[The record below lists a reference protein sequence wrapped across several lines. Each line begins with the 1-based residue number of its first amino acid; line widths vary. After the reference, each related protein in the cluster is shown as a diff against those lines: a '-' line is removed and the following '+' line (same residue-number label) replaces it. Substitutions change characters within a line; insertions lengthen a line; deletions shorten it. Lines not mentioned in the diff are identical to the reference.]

1 MHYRKVFDSDAGYHS
16 WHAPPL
22 ESGETSGETYG
33 CFEVYWEEGGAFKPG
48 WYWAGV
54 RSSKDNTSLEE
65 DPNSAGPF
73 TTSGAAMLDA
83 DEFHPDNLDD

>member
-1 MHYRKVFDSDAGYHS
+1 MTIEENCDAGHHS
-16 WHAPPL
+16 FHAPAL
-22 ESGETSGETYG
+22 ESGPDGDTYG
-33 CFEVYWEEGGAFKPG
+33 CFRVYWEEGGAFKPG

-73 TTSGAAMLDA
+73 ATSTLAMLDA
-83 DEFHPDNLDD
+83 DEYHPDNLDD